1 MHAAAGWPRGRSR
14 PVPAARK
21 RVADRK
27 QYLRTIL
34 AETRGALSAAY
45 AGRISAAVQ
54 ARLLDFAAYRDCD
67 TVVLYSPKDNEIGTE
82 AIFADAMRSGRRV
95 LFPRTIRERGELSLI
110 CVNDRAEL
118 RPGAFG
124 LLEPSGAEI
133 VRPAALERALICVPG
148 VAFSP
153 AGQRLG
159 RGGGYYDRM
168 LAAASRAITAGL
180 AYSFQ
185 VLDRLPESPEDRR
198 LDVIMTESAMHAAH
212 GSPHAAAPRTD
223 QGGVP
228 RCW

>member
-1 MHAAAGWPRGRSR
+1 M
-14 PVPAARK
+14 
-21 RVADRK
+21 ADRK
-27 QYLRTIL
+27 QYIRGIL
-34 AETRGALSAAY
+34 AETRAALSRAY
-45 AGRISAAVQ
+45 AAEVSAAVQ
-54 ARLLDFAAYRDCD
+54 DRLLNSAPYRDCE

-82 AIFADAMRSGRRV
+82 VVFTDAVRSGRRV
-95 LFPRTIRERGELSLI
+95 LFPRIVRELGELSLI
-110 CVNDRAEL
+110 RVNDRAEL

-124 LLEPSGAEI
+124 LLEPTGAEI
-133 VRPAALERALICVPG
+133 VRLAALERTLICVPG

-168 LAAASRAITAGL
+168 LAAASRAITVGL

-185 VLDRLPESPEDRR
+185 VLDWLPESPEDRR
-198 LDVIMTESAMHAAH
+198 LDVIMTESAMHAAD
-212 GSPHAAAPRTD
+212 GSPRAAALTD

>member
-1 MHAAAGWPRGRSR
+1 M
-14 PVPAARK
+14 
-21 RVADRK
+21 ADRK
-27 QYLRTIL
+27 QYFRGIL
-34 AETRGALSAAY
+34 AETRGALSRAY
-45 AGRISAAVQ
+45 AAGVSATVQ
-54 ARLLDFAAYRDCD
+54 ERLLKSPPYRDCE

-82 AIFADAMRSGRRV
+82 MVFADAIRSRRRV
-95 LFPRTIRERGELSLI
+95 LFPRIVRERGELSLI

-124 LLEPSGAEI
+124 LLEPVGAEI
-133 VRPAALERALICVPG
+133 VRPSALERTLICVPG

-185 VLDRLPESPEDRR
+185 VLDWLPESPEDRR
-198 LDVIMTESAMHAAH
+198 LDVIMTESAMHAAAH
-212 GSPHAAAPRTD
+212 SSPHAAARTD